1 MRRHERAGAKDLL
14 WGGAID
20 LFFIRLGYNT
30 VFDYENMFH
39 ASGTFI
45 AEVKV
50 NLGSIGGRFFGRG
63 AAQAAPMET
72 TDRRIDLKKSL
83 KALSEQHNLG
93 STKVDAQGN
102 KVIEAKGIRYEK
114 TGSSGTTSNEGGY

>member
-1 MRRHERAGAKDLL
+1 ML

-20 LFFIRLGYNT
+20 ILILRLAYNSA
-30 VFDYENMFH
+30 FDYDNMFG
-39 ASGTFI
+39 AKGTFI
-45 AEVKV
+45 AEIHL
-50 NLGSIGGRFFGRG
+50 NLGSIGGKFFGRG
-63 AAQAAPMET
+63 AAKAAPMET

-93 STKVDAQGN
+93 GTKVDAQGN

-114 TGSSGTTSNEGGY
+114 VGSPETTSTEGGN